1 MAEQHCPL
9 VPRAELKWNSPPA
22 GAPRAGSVPGEINVV
37 RSVLVSVAILLAL
50 PTSAVLAQPA
60 MSPNP
65 QASQGGPGSPFPSM
79 QGTPE
84 DQKAC
89 APDAVKFCKDMIPDT
104 FRVLSCLQNNRPK
117 ISTAC
122 QGTLAKYGQ

>member
-1 MAEQHCPL
+1 M
-9 VPRAELKWNSPPA
+9 
-22 GAPRAGSVPGEINVV
+22 I

-50 PTSAVLAQPA
+50 PASAVLAQPA
-60 MSPNP
+60 M
-65 QASQGGPGSPFPSM
+65 QAPQGGAGSPFPSM

-89 APDAVKFCKDMIPDT
+89 SPDAVKFCKEMIPDT
-104 FRVLSCLQNNRPK
+104 FRVLSCLQNNRSK

-122 QGTLAKYGQ
+122 QATLTKYGQ

>member
-1 MAEQHCPL
+1 M
-9 VPRAELKWNSPPA
+9 VR
-22 GAPRAGSVPGEINVV
+22 GVV
-37 RSVLVSVAILLAL
+37 VSVAILLAL
-50 PTSAVLAQPA
+50 PLSAAQAQPP
-60 MSPNP
+60 MFPNQQQYP
-65 QASQGGPGSPFPSM
+65 QEGGPGAPFPSM

-89 APDAVKFCKDMIPDT
+89 SPDVNRYCKDAIPDT
-104 FRVLSCLQNNRPK
+104 FRVLSCLQNNRQK

>member
-1 MAEQHCPL
+1 MEFRSGWRRCAG
-9 VPRAELKWNSPPA
+9 PR
-22 GAPRAGSVPGEINVV
+22 PGEINVIRGV
-37 RSVLVSVAILLAL
+37 VASVAILLAVSS
-50 PTSAVLAQPA
+50 SAVLAQP
-60 MSPNP
+60 PLP
-65 QASQGGPGSPFPSM
+65 GQQAPGAPMSPFPGMNM

-84 DQKAC
+84 DQRAC

-104 FRVLSCLQNNRPK
+104 FRVLSCLQNNRQK

>member
-1 MAEQHCPL
+1 MI
-9 VPRAELKWNSPPA
+9 R
-22 GAPRAGSVPGEINVV
+22 GVV
-37 RSVLVSVAILLAL
+37 ASVAILLAVSS
-50 PTSAVLAQPA
+50 SAVLAQPA
-60 MSPNP
+60 ASN
-65 QASQGGPGSPFPSM
+65 QAPQGGAPSPFPGMSM

-117 ISTAC
+117 ISPAC

>member
-1 MAEQHCPL
+1 VAKPEFAL
-9 VPRAELKWNSPPA
+9 VSRSELKWNSPPA
-22 GAPRAGSVPGEINVV
+22 GAGRAGSVPGEINVI
-37 RSVLVSVAILLAL
+37 RGVLASVAILLAVSS
-50 PTSAVLAQPA
+50 SAALAQPA
-60 MSPNP
+60 APNQ
-65 QASQGGPGSPFPSM
+65 QAPQGGPGSPFPSM

-89 APDAVKFCKDMIPDT
+89 SPDAVKFCKDMIPDT
-104 FRVLSCLQNNRPK
+104 FRVLSCLQNNRSK

>member
-1 MAEQHCPL
+1 M
-9 VPRAELKWNSPPA
+9 
-22 GAPRAGSVPGEINVV
+22 V

-50 PTSAVLAQPA
+50 PTSAALAQPLT
-60 MSPNP
+60 SPSQ
-65 QASQGGPGSPFPSM
+65 QASQGAPGSPFPSM

-89 APDAVKFCKDMIPDT
+89 SPDAVKFCKDMIPDS
-104 FRVLSCLQNNRPK
+104 FRVLSCLQNNRQK

>member
-1 MAEQHCPL
+1 
-9 VPRAELKWNSPPA
+9 VIR
-22 GAPRAGSVPGEINVV
+22 GVV
-37 RSVLVSVAILLAL
+37 ASVAILLAVSS
-50 PTSAVLAQPA
+50 SAVLAQPA
-60 MSPNP
+60 LPGQ
-65 QASQGGPGSPFPSM
+65 QAPQGGPPSPFPGMSM

-104 FRVLSCLQNNRPK
+104 FRVLSCLQNNRQK
-117 ISTAC
+117 ISASC